1 MDIYAKNL
9 EALSHVDPELEKL
22 LQNITENK
30 RFEVYLSEG
39 DDVENADIFDHE
51 IEKKIYDD
59 KPLLEIAQQLKK
71 YEKYDNYPILYFFG
85 IGNGALYKL
94 LLENKK
100 HQRINVYEPEI
111 ELLYIALNLYDF
123 SQEIYETR
131 FVPKLA
137 KTVDKGYFV
146 QSFTNRTKYFI
157 KSYDFH
163 IYNKFYN
170 SYKDEISR
178 INKDIISAFRFQ
190 MYVLGNDLDDTLIGL
205 RYSLKNIPK
214 MVETP
219 TMQDL
224 LKKKNSDTAILVS
237 TGPSLT
243 KQLKL
248 LKSIQDYVTILCVDS
263 SFPIL
268 AKEGIKPDMVFS
280 MERGPQTA
288 KFYQDTPKEFHK
300 DVLFMLATV
309 CHEDVLKSI
318 HGQLCLYMRP
328 DSYNSSLNLPQ
339 WGYLGGGQSTAHFAY
354 HFAMQ
359 ARYKNFIF
367 IGQDLS
373 YGKDGLSHASN
384 HVYGEGFIPT
394 NKIVEE
400 VEAYGGIGTVPTIV
414 IWRSF
419 LNSFVD
425 LVGKSPFKA
434 INATEGGVRI
444 QGTIEMSF
452 KEVCENIV
460 DKSEV
465 KKKFE
470 AEIPSGEVI
479 QKSLSQ
485 FENTKNE
492 LISLGENKF
501 VQLNELYK
509 EVDAFLYELYKE
521 NKENVIEDVNLE
533 ELSVFV
539 SKMDTMKEEFN
550 TSEFL
555 EKFSGLFKGYA
566 WNHEVEVAAVYV
578 MRDTTELEKKEK
590 SLEWI
595 KVHHEWLKRVGT
607 SLEQILSI
615 YKDSVIDE
623 REVTEKND

>member
-9 EALSHVDPELEKL
+9 EALSHVDPELEEA
-22 LQNITENK
+22 LQSIKENQ

-39 DDVENADIFDHE
+39 DNLQNANIFDHE
-51 IEKKIYDD
+51 IKETLYGDS
-59 KPLLEIAQQLKK
+59 PLVEVGQNLRKF
-71 YEKYDNYPILYFFG
+71 EKYDNYPILYFFG

-111 ELLYIALNLYDF
+111 ELLYIVLNLYDF
-123 SQEIYETR
+123 SKEIYETR

-137 KTVDKGYFV
+137 KTVDKGYFIK
-146 QSFTNRTKYFI
+146 SFTNTTKYFI

-163 IYNKFYN
+163 IYNTFYN
-170 SYKDEISR
+170 SYKDEIDR

-214 MVETP
+214 MLHTP
-219 TMQDL
+219 AIQEL
-224 LKKKNSDTAILVS
+224 IKQKNSNTAILVS

-248 LKSIQDYVTILCVDS
+248 LKSIEDYVTILCVDS

-268 AKEGIKPDMVFS
+268 AKAGIKPDMVFS
-280 MERGPQTA
+280 MERGPLTA
-288 KFYQDTPKEFHK
+288 KFYRDTPKEFHK

-309 CHEDVLKSI
+309 SHADVFASI
-318 HGQLCLYMRP
+318 HGQICLFMRP
-328 DSYNSSLNLPQ
+328 DSYNVSFNLPA

-359 ARYKNFIF
+359 ARYENFIF

-384 HVYGEGFIPT
+384 HVYGEDFIPT
-394 NKIVEE
+394 NKTVEE
-400 VEAYGGIGTVPTIV
+400 VEAYGGEGTVPTIV

-444 QGTIEMSF
+444 PGTIEMSF
-452 KEVCENIV
+452 KEVCEKIV
-460 DKSEV
+460 DKSKV
-465 KKKFE
+465 KKRFE
-470 AEIPSGEVI
+470 AEIPSSKLIEE
-479 QKSLSQ
+479 SLAQ
-485 FENTKNE
+485 FENTKSE
-492 LISLGENKF
+492 LIGLGEDMFLDINA
-501 VQLNELYK
+501 LYK
-509 EVDAFLYELYKE
+509 EVDTFLYDLHKD
-521 NKENVIEDVNLE
+521 NKKNVLQSISLE
-533 ELSVFV
+533 ELDVFV
-539 SKMDTMKEEFN
+539 SKMDTMKENFN
-550 TSEFL
+550 KPEFL

-566 WNHEVEVAAVYV
+566 WNHEVEVASVYV
-578 MRDTTELEKKEK
+578 MKDTTELEKKEK

-595 KVHHEWLKRVGT
+595 KVHHEWLQRVGST
-607 SLEQILSI
+607 LEQILSI
-615 YKDSVIDE
+615 YKDSTQE
-623 REVTEKND
+623 QK